1 MAESQSKFG
10 FSLMSFTFSIRDLFF
25 PRDNI
30 LDEVGIKEGDFVLD
44 FGCGPGSYI
53 VPVAEIIGETGRI
66 YALDINPLAIEKG
79 RKIASKK
86 RLLNIQFILSDCDT
100 LLSDGRINVALL
112 YDTLHDL
119 SDANPILNEIHRLL
133 TPRGI
138 LSCNDH
144 HLKRGEIIARVT
156 ESGLFELSDERK
168 KTINFSKL

>member
-10 FSLMSFTFSIRDLFF
+10 FGFMSFTFSIRDLFF

-30 LDEVGIKEGDFVLD
+30 LDEVGISEGDFVLD

-53 VPVAEIIGETGRI
+53 VPLAKMVGEKGRI
-66 YALDINPLAIEKG
+66 YALDINPLAIERG
-79 RKIASKK
+79 RKIMSKN
-86 RLLNIQFILSDCDT
+86 RLLNVQFILSDCET
-100 LLSDGRINVALL
+100 LLSDGRIDVALL

-119 SDANPILNEIHRLL
+119 TDHNRILNEIHRLL
-133 TPRGI
+133 KPRGI

-144 HLKRGEIIARVT
+144 HLKRSEIIAKIT

-168 KTINFSKL
+168 RTINFGRL